1 MSRNHSLNGKSFIR
15 RGENWSKFHMKHKGN
30 IPQLVYFSINNRQI
44 TSSIVQSNHNY
55 RPRIDPVTTSQVITI
70 QFHLIPSSNYYSKNG
85 PLQDSSRPMDD
96 CDNVPITAPAIVCII
111 IIAVVFREKSAL
123 IPRRVNRI
131 RRKPIRNDYAICR
144 S

>member
-1 MSRNHSLNGKSFIR
+1 
-15 RGENWSKFHMKHKGN
+15 MKHKGN

-44 TSSIVQSNHNY
+44 TSSIVQSNQNY

-96 CDNVPITAPAIVCII
+96 CDNIPITAPAIVCII

-123 IPRRVNRI
+123 IPHNP
-131 RRKPIRNDYAICR
+131 KSKQNQT
-144 S
+144 